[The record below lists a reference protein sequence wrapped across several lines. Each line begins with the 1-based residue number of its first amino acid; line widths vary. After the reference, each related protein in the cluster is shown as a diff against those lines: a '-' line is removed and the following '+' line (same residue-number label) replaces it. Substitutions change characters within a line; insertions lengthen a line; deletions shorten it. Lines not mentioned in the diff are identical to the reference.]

1 MEVKVNFLTGEEMEL
16 KLEGINPA
24 LANSLRRVILR
35 EVPVMAVDELE
46 VKFNDSALHDEI
58 IAHRLAMIPLKTPL
72 RGYNLPEECKC
83 EGAGCPKCTVT
94 LSLSKEGPHTVTSG
108 DLQSSD
114 ENVVP
119 VSPSIPI
126 VRLEK
131 GQKLELTAFAR
142 LGRGK
147 QHAKWQ
153 PGIASYK
160 YQPIVRVDPSKCDGC
175 GECVE
180 VCPPGILQPSDG
192 KVVVGEVDKCI
203 LCRMCEKAC
212 KRRAVTVSF
221 DDSRFIFRV
230 ESHGSLKPEQLFL
243 QAVEILAEKCRE
255 FEKLVG
261 KLEEK
266 G

>member
-1 MEVKVNFLTGEEMEL
+1 MEVKVNFLTEEEMEL
-16 KLEGINPA
+16 RLEGINPA

-58 IAHRLAMIPLKTPL
+58 LAHRLAMVPLKTPL
-72 RGYNLPEECKC
+72 KGYNLPEECKC
-83 EGAGCPKCTVT
+83 EEGKCSKCTVT
-94 LSLSKEGPHTVTSG
+94 LSLSKEGPSTVMSG

-119 VSPSIPI
+119 VSPSIPL

-131 GQKLELTAFAR
+131 GQKLEFTAFAR
-142 LGRGK
+142 LGRGR

-160 YQPIVRVDPSKCDGC
+160 YQPIVRVDPGKCDGC
-175 GECVE
+175 EECVE
-180 VCPPGILQPSDG
+180 ACPPKILQPSDG
-192 KVVVGEVDKCI
+192 RVVVKEVERCI
-203 LCRMCEKAC
+203 LCRACEKVC
-212 KRRAVTVSF
+212 KRKAVTVSF

-230 ESHGSLKPEQLFL
+230 ESHGSLRPEQLFL
-243 QAVEILAEKCRE
+243 QAVGILEEKCRE
-255 FEKLVG
+255 LEKLVG